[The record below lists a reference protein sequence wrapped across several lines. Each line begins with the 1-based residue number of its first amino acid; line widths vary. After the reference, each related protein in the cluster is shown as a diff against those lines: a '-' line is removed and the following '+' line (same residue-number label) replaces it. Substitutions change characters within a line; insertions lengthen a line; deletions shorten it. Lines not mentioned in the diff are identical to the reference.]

1 MGQLIRI
8 LILLAALWL
17 VLHFVRRALRR
28 HQRPDGDTSSPAPA
42 HMVACALC
50 GTHIPES
57 EAVRVGN
64 RTYCCE
70 AHRRSGESG

>member
-28 HQRPDGDTSSPAPA
+28 HRRPDGDTPSPTPA
-42 HMVACALC
+42 HMVACSLC

-57 EAVRVGN
+57 EAVRAGG
-64 RTYCCE
+64 RIYCCE
-70 AHRRSGESG
+70 EHRRSGESG

>member
-17 VLHFVRRALRR
+17 VLHFVRRARR
-28 HQRPDGDTSSPAPA
+28 RPDGDTSSPTPA

-57 EAVRVGN
+57 EAIHANGK
-64 RTYCCE
+64 TYCCD
-70 AHRRSGESG
+70 AHRRSGESR

>member
-28 HQRPDGDTSSPAPA
+28 HQRPDGDTSSPTPA

-57 EAVRVGN
+57 EAI
-64 RTYCCE
+64 RTSSAVYCSE
-70 AHRRSGESG
+70 EHRRSAESG

>member
-28 HQRPDGDTSSPAPA
+28 LQHPDSKESPPVPA
-42 HMVACALC
+42 RMVACALC

-57 EAVRVGN
+57 ESI
-64 RTYCCE
+64 RTSSGVYCNE
-70 AHRRSGESG
+70 EHRRSAESG